1 MRNLQVLFGVSNL
14 VKSKLLKKR
23 EGRLLFIFVGANKQ
37 KKDKAKENN
46 FAFIKNILADKKGG
60 GEVAKTIRI
69 NFFTRMYLLV
79 KRNKKRGGG
88 GQSKYLLL
96 TLTGGEADAWLDTKD
111 QLFKNWNPFVQY
123 FSNLVFF
130 FS

>member
-1 MRNLQVLFGVSNL
+1 MDNAVSQVE
-14 VKSKLLKKR
+14 
-23 EGRLLFIFVGANKQ
+23 EGRAVLDPG
-37 KKDKAKENN
+37 
-46 FAFIKNILADKKGG
+46 ILTSCWKGHD
-60 GEVAKTIRI
+60 ATIRV

-79 KRNKKRGGG
+79 KRNEKRGGG